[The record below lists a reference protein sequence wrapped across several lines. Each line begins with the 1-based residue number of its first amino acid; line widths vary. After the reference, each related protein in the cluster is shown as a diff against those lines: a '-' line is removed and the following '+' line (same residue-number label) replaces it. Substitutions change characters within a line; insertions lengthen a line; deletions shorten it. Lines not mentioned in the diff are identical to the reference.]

1 VILSSAGLID
11 LAWQV
16 NVISAVVAA
25 ITLASYVVIYTPL
38 KRRTSLA
45 MLVGAVPGALP
56 PVIGWAAA
64 SGSITFEAW
73 ILFGIVFFW
82 QMPHFLAIAWMYRDD
97 YARAGM
103 PMLPVLEP
111 DGRRTGQQALVYAAA
126 LWPVS
131 LMPALVGLASV
142 PYTVVATV
150 LGLALIALAAR
161 FLRERSTVNARQLFL
176 YSIIYLPLLWGALV
190 LDRLRM

>member
-1 VILSSAGLID
+1 
-11 LAWQV
+11 
-16 NVISAVVAA
+16 
-25 ITLASYVVIYTPL
+25 
-38 KRRTSLA
+38 
-45 MLVGAVPGALP
+45 M
-56 PVIGWAAA
+56 
-64 SGSITFEAW
+64 
-73 ILFGIVFFW
+73 
-82 QMPHFLAIAWMYRDD
+82 
-97 YARAGM
+97 
-103 PMLPVLEP
+103 
-111 DGRRTGQQALVYAAA
+111 YAAA

-142 PYTVVATV
+142 PYTVVATL